1 MCQIE
6 KLELINMRAARFIT
20 KNHKREMVTPCTRKK
35 HDTVRLVTPLR
46 LTKIT
51 FPQTTSFQ
59 IEESLQITASLIIL
73 STHISVFTSE
83 ALFAFGFP
91 ALTTS
96 NLLSVQ
102 TRSKIPLTNFL
113 PSDQRMPK
121 PISNIHTF

>member
-1 MCQIE
+1 
-6 KLELINMRAARFIT
+6 MRAARFIT
-20 KNHKREMVTPCTRKK
+20 KNHKREMVTPGKK

-59 IEESLQITASLIIL
+59 IEESPQITASLIIL

-121 PISNIHTF
+121 PMSNIHTF